1 MGAGL
6 RCESIE
12 RSRSVRSGAAT
23 TCSASPGLDRDA
35 PSGVGARPA
44 QAARTVRPNAGR
56 RGDRIASSVVASQR
70 TCPLRIPGAVRRR
83 SVTRR
88 IPLYGFGAGQAAPQG
103 AGPGEGRVG
112 SAGPRES
119 AYLLLPSKCCVER
132 RGVDVIEL
140 GDGLREIDVDSI
152 AHGAAVAATGMGVG
166 HGKYLLWAT

>member
-44 QAARTVRPNAGR
+44 QAASTVRPNAGR
-56 RGDRIASSVVASQR
+56 RRDRIASSVVASQR

-88 IPLYGFGAGQAAPQG
+88 IPLYGF
-103 AGPGEGRVG
+103 
-112 SAGPRES
+112 RES
-119 AYLLLPSKCCVER
+119 AYLLLPSKCCTLSVVASTSSRQRVLMATIGPPGPLPEKATPPSAPRKGLSGHLGGR
-132 RGVDVIEL
+132 RED
-140 GDGLREIDVDSI
+140 R
-152 AHGAAVAATGMGVG
+152 
-166 HGKYLLWAT
+166 